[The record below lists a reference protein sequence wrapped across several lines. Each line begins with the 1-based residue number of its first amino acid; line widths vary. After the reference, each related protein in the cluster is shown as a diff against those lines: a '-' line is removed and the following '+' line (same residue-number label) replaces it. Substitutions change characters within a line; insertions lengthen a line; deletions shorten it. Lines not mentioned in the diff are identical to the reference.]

1 MHGLVSKLYKIC
13 WSNDYAGVDSQ
24 QFSIELRRRIPGSP
38 DNLLDQIKSFL
49 KLDDAQ
55 RLEIL
60 RCCGIPKP
68 TRS

>member
-1 MHGLVSKLYKIC
+1 MHGLVSKLYKTR

-24 QFSIELRRRIPGSP
+24 QFSIELRRRIQGST
-38 DNLLDQIKSFL
+38 DNLLDQIKLFI

-60 RCCGIPKP
+60 RCCRIHKP